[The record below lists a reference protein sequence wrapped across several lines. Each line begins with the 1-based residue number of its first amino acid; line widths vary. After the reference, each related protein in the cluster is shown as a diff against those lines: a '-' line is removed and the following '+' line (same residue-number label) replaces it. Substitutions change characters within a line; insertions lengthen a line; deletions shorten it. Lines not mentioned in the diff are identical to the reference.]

1 MTGRTEKRAE
11 SPWYGKAGR
20 ARDGRLPGVTRRYWI
35 LGASLLR
42 AADAWQTLFDGKSL
56 AGWKETAF
64 PRKGAVSVAEGR
76 ILLGAGAPLTGITY
90 TGPFPRTNYEVRYEA
105 MRVAGGDFFAS
116 LTFPVGDSF
125 ATFVLGGWGG
135 DIIGVS
141 SIDGWNASE
150 NETRNYFTFEDG
162 KWYPIRVAVAPERI
176 ECWIGAE
183 RVVNVGIAGR
193 QITMRPGDIER
204 SAPLGIASYNT
215 TGAVR
220 QIEYR
225 TVTR

>member
-1 MTGRTEKRAE
+1 M
-11 SPWYGKAGR
+11 
-20 ARDGRLPGVTRRYWI
+20 TRRQWI
-35 LGASLLR
+35 AWAGIAHGA
-42 AADAWQTLFDGKSL
+42 DGWQPLFDGKSL

-64 PRKGAVSVAEGR
+64 PRHGAVTVAEGR
-76 ILLGAGAPLTGITY
+76 IVLGGGAPLTGVTFE
-90 TGPFPRTNYEVRYEA
+90 GSFPKTNYEIRFEA
-105 MRVAGGDFFAS
+105 MRVSGGDFFAS
-116 LTFPVGDSF
+116 LTFPVGAGF

-162 KWYPIRVAVAPERI
+162 KWYAIRVAVMPERI
-176 ECWIGAE
+176 QCWIGAE

-193 QITMRPGDIER
+193 QITMRPGDIEL

-220 QIEYR
+220 RIEYK
-225 TVTR
+225 TVSR

>member
-1 MTGRTEKRAE
+1 
-11 SPWYGKAGR
+11 
-20 ARDGRLPGVTRRYWI
+20 
-35 LGASLLR
+35 
-42 AADAWQTLFDGKSL
+42 
-56 AGWKETAF
+56 
-64 PRKGAVSVAEGR
+64 
-76 ILLGAGAPLTGITY
+76 
-90 TGPFPRTNYEVRYEA
+90 
-105 MRVAGGDFFAS
+105 
-116 LTFPVGDSF
+116 SF

-141 SIDGWNASE
+141 SIDGWNAAE

-162 KWYPIRVAVAPERI
+162 KWYAIRVAVAPERI

-193 QITMRPGDIER
+193 QITMRPGDIEL

>member
-1 MTGRTEKRAE
+1 
-11 SPWYGKAGR
+11 
-20 ARDGRLPGVTRRYWI
+20 VTRRQWI
-35 LGASLLR
+35 AWAGVAQ
-42 AADAWQTLFDGKSL
+42 AAETWQPLFDGKSI

-64 PRKGAVSVAEGR
+64 PRRGKVSVAEGR
-76 ILLGAGAPLTGITY
+76 IQLEAGAPLTGVTY
-90 TGPFPRTNYEVRYEA
+90 TGTFPQTNYEVRYEA
-105 MRVAGGDFFAS
+105 MRVSGGDFFAS
-116 LTFPVGDSF
+116 LTFPVGANF
-125 ATFVLGGWGG
+125 ATFVTGGWGG

-162 KWYPIRVAVAPERI
+162 KWYAIRVAVRPERI

-183 RVVNVGIAGR
+183 RVVNVGIGGR
-193 QITMRPGDIER
+193 QITMRPGDIEL

-220 QIEYR
+220 RIEYKAVSR
-225 TVTR
+225 

>member
-1 MTGRTEKRAE
+1 MAE
-11 SPWYGKAGR
+11 
-20 ARDGRLPGVTRRYWI
+20 
-35 LGASLLR
+35 
-42 AADAWQTLFDGKSL
+42 AAEAWQSLFDGKSL

-64 PRKGAVSVAEGR
+64 PRRGTVTVAEGR
-76 ILLGAGAPLTGITY
+76 IVLDAGAPLTGVTFA
-90 TGPFPRTNYEVRYEA
+90 GSFPNTNYEIRYEA

-116 LTFPVGDSF
+116 LTFPVGMSF

-162 KWYPIRVAVAPERI
+162 KWNAIRVAVTPERI
-176 ECWIGAE
+176 QCWIGAE

-193 QITMRPGDIER
+193 QITMRPGDIEL

-220 QIEYR
+220 RIEYK
-225 TVTR
+225 TVSR

>member
-1 MTGRTEKRAE
+1 MTGRTKKRAE

-20 ARDGRLPGVTRRYWI
+20 ARDGRLPGVTRRQWI
-35 LGASLLR
+35 LGAGLLQ

-56 AGWKETAF
+56 TGWKETAF

-90 TGPFPRTNYEVRYEA
+90 AGTFPRTNYEVRYEA

-116 LTFPVGDSF
+116 LTFPV
-125 ATFVLGGWGG
+125 GG